1 MRGILF
7 DASYFSAK
15 IKTYLFII
23 GDQNRGYAINKTE
36 LVEELANLDRR
47 DYSDTGKETV
57 LGLHRE
63 KVRERR

>member
-15 IKTYLFII
+15 IKNYLFII

-57 LGLHRE
+57 
-63 KVRERR
+63 